1 MLQKISLC
9 ANLLNSKN
17 YLPFKIVYC
26 LTLLDLIFLLVD
38 ERVRLD
44 SNNNKKKTQLL
55 KALFKKV

>member
-44 SNNNKKKTQLL
+44 SNNNKKKHSC
-55 KALFKKV
+55 